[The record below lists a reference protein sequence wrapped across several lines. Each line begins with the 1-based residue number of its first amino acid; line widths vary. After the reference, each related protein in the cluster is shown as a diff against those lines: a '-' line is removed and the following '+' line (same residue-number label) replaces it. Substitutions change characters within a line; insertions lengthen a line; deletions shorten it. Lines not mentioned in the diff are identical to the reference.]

1 MKIVVEGT
9 GFRMIFFEE
18 NDNNFWADKCDTA
31 PFEWMK
37 SLADDL
43 KALVETMQR
52 NDYSLEHLT
61 NEEVSSQLMSSV
73 DSLEQLIGDSNN
85 HDDDDIFTVSIHNY
99 CENTK
104 RSDVRMA
111 AWYET
116 IKNSPVR
123 AIECFNRSDENPM
136 CITLGL
142 SAEKERFN
150 TAEQLKQRRAK
161 SGIHSFFLDENLN
174 EEESS

>member
-18 NDNNFWADKCDTA
+18 NDNNFWTDKCDTA

-43 KALVETMQR
+43 KALVETMQ
-52 NDYSLEHLT
+52 T
-61 NEEVSSQLMSSV
+61 NAT
-73 DSLEQLIGDSNN
+73 LEQLIDDSNDP
-85 HDDDDIFTVSIHNY
+85 DDDEFFTVSIHNY

-104 RSDVRMA
+104 RSDVRRA

-116 IKNSPVR
+116 IRNCPVR
-123 AIECFNRSDENPM
+123 AIECFNRSEENPM
-136 CITLGL
+136 CVTLGL

-150 TAEQLKQRRAK
+150 TAEQLRHRRAQ
-161 SGIHSFFLDENLN
+161 SGIHSFFLDENIN